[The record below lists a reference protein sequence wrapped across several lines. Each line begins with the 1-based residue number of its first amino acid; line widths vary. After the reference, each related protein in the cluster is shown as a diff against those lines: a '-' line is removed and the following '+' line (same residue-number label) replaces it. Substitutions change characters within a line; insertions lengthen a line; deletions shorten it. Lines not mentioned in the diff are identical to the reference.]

1 MEYADSKG
9 SGYGTHDDYP
19 NEYRHRERYMDDAH
33 STRSSHRS
41 YTPHAPHAGDRG
53 YHSHVS
59 SEIRE
64 PRNTPLNG
72 SRITVTSYRIPT
84 QGGFTSTISYQEYHT
99 TSTSYRGHR
108 SYTVFDSHRSSSG
121 LRESWSDLDDEDERS
136 FSDREKHHKSRSNDR
151 REEDAKGNRTDHHHR
166 HRDQRPDRR
175 EEDAKGNRTDHHH
188 RHRDQRPDRWEEDA
202 KGNRTD
208 HHHRHRDQRPDRWE
222 EDAKGNR
229 TDHHHRNRDQRP
241 YQEKPKEPKATYADS
256 SKSKSYSN
264 RYTTNNSP
272 GQGKRESDSSQR
284 ANKPHSSR
292 NDDCRKENPGSNR
305 SDPFHK
311 DHGGK
316 SRQEIPQPR
325 AKEELPDHYGTL
337 RLDPLAT
344 DEEIKSAAKRRRVEV
359 HPDKLKKPGMST
371 SELAKIDDAAA
382 KVGQAADVL
391 QNPKQKLEYDRKMN
405 AVNH

>member
-9 SGYGTHDDYP
+9 SGYGTHDDFS
-19 NEYRHRERYMDDAH
+19 NKYRHRERYMDDAH

-41 YTPHAPHAGDRG
+41 YEPHAPHAGDRG

-121 LRESWSDLDDEDERS
+121 LRESWSDLNDEDERN
-136 FSDREKHHKSRSNDR
+136 FSDRGKHHKSRSNDR

-175 EEDAKGNRTDHHH
+175 
-188 RHRDQRPDRWEEDA
+188 
-202 KGNRTD
+202 
-208 HHHRHRDQRPDRWE
+208 E

-284 ANKPHSSR
+284 PNKPHSSR

-391 QNPKQKLEYDRKMN
+391 QDPKQKLEYDRKMN